1 MSSATADT
9 NIYISGLQFGGIP
22 QRFLDS
28 AAEGDFRLDVSDA
41 ILSETLRILRDKF
54 RWASEALRD
63 AEQDIRSYTQLSTP
77 APALNVIQADPSDNR
92 ILECA
97 AAAKSDYIVTGD
109 TRHLLPL
116 GHYDGIPIVKVA
128 EFMRRLQGEA

>member
-41 ILSETLRILRDKF
+41 ILSETLRILRNKF
-54 RWASEALRD
+54 RWTPQASRE
-63 AEQDIRSYTQLSTP
+63 AEQDIRSYTNSAPPLRRWTLFRPILPITASLS
-77 APALNVIQADPSDNR
+77 APPPLKAIILSQATRAIYFPSVIMTAFPS
-92 ILECA
+92 
-97 AAAKSDYIVTGD
+97 
-109 TRHLLPL
+109 
-116 GHYDGIPIVKVA
+116 
-128 EFMRRLQGEA
+128 